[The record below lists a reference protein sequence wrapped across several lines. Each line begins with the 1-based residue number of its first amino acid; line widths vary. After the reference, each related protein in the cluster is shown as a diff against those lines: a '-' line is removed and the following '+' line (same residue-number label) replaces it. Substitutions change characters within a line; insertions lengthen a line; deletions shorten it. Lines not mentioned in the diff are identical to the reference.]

1 MSFHS
6 CYLSDYVCSYYLTFP
21 PNMMGYSG
29 STFFPHL
36 MLGYSY
42 FACPMYAPCVK
53 DGGCRY
59 CGLNARHHRKYFLYS
74 IMASKIQKMFFT
86 ILFPY
91 KYHERNLYTY
101 IVHEIIKNRRNAT
114 YIFDET
120 ISFQSISF
128 ETSRPF
134 DAHYS
139 NEFLLGRKLINIFTI

>member
-74 IMASKIQKMFFT
+74 IMASKIQKCFLRYYFRTNIMKEICKRISYTKLSKTGEMLHIFLMKRFHFKVYRLRHHEHLMHIIRTSFFWV
-86 ILFPY
+86 
-91 KYHERNLYTY
+91 EN
-101 IVHEIIKNRRNAT
+101 
-114 YIFDET
+114 
-120 ISFQSISF
+120 
-128 ETSRPF
+128 
-134 DAHYS
+134 
-139 NEFLLGRKLINIFTI
+139 